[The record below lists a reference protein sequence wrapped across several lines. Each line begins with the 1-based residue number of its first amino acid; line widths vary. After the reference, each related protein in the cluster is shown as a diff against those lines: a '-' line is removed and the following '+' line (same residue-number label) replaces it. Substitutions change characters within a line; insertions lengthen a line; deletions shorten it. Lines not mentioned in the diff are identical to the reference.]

1 RRSHGNEGNRR
12 MHLRTAAAACRRLRA
27 AGLVR
32 LVRGNDY
39 LAPHLEVAEHLQSDF
54 SIHHTLALWLLDT
67 LPRLDPTSDTY
78 ALDVLTL
85 VESIL
90 ENPMPV
96 LWAQLDRAK
105 GEKVAELKAQGV
117 DYADRM
123 EQLEKVEWPK
133 PLREFVYDT
142 FNAFADKHPW
152 VGAEDV
158 RPKSIARELFERG
171 SSFDDYV
178 REYGLQRSEGVLL
191 RYLNDAYKT
200 LLTSVPEGMRDETL
214 DDVIA
219 FLRTTVRTTDST
231 LLDEWE
237 ALLDPAASAEEK
249 ARRLAAAQAHRE
261 TLAARPRDT
270 DSLLRDPRALKAR
283 VRTELH
289 RLLFALARRDF
300 TGAAAALRASSPD
313 SAWTPEELEAELAP
327 ALAALGSL
335 DTTPRARRPD
345 RTALLPDGPKRFK
358 AQQKLLAP
366 GRVESAVEAMAR
378 DSGATGEEMEA
389 AASVDSAPREEWM
402 LDCVV
407 DLTVPR
413 PEEEPL
419 LELVRIGT

>member
-1 RRSHGNEGNRR
+1 MVRRSHGNEGSKRI
-12 MHLRTAAAACRRLRA
+12 HLRTAAACCRRLRA
-27 AGLVR
+27 AGLVQH
-32 LVRGNDY
+32 VRGNQY
-39 LAPHLEVAEHLQSDF
+39 LVPHLEVSEHLQSDF

-67 LPRLDPTSDTY
+67 LPRLDPVSETY

-105 GEKVAELKAQGV
+105 GEKVAELKAQGM

-123 EQLEKVEWPK
+123 EELEKVEWPK

-152 VGAEDV
+152 VGGEDV
-158 RPKSIARELFERG
+158 RPKSVARELFEKG

-200 LLTSVPEGMRDETL
+200 LLTSVPDGMRDEAL
-214 DDVIA
+214 DDVLA
-219 FLRTTVRTTDST
+219 FLRATVRTTDST

-237 ALLDPAASAEEK
+237 ALLDPAASSEEK

-270 DSLLRDPRALKAR
+270 DVLLRDPRALKAR

-289 RLLFALARRDF
+289 RLLVALARRDF
-300 TGAAAALRASSPD
+300 AGAVAGLRAASPD
-313 SAWTPEELEAELAP
+313 SAWTAEELEAELAP
-327 ALAALGSL
+327 CLAALGAL

-345 RTALLPDGPKRFK
+345 RTVLLPEGPKRFR
-358 AQQKLLAP
+358 AQQKLVAP
-366 GRVESAVEAMAR
+366 ARGESEIEAISRSA
-378 DSGATGEEMEA
+378 GA
-389 AASVDSAPREEWM
+389 SAFPVWHGP
-402 LDCVV
+402 
-407 DLTVPR
+407 PR
-413 PEEEPL
+413 P
-419 LELVRIGT
+419 